1 MPACFLP
8 FGSVGIDGERSVVVA
23 SVRTLFFY
31 ERRIRVVKFQFA
43 FCQITGAYE
52 CAQFYSLMH
61 SEIVGNQ
68 SVLVN
73 GKPVS
78 SVEVARQGENRV
90 VFSWVKPF
98 SSGAL
103 KPKWNWHFRF
113 ADNWLSR
120 LVPLDANSSGQG
132 ITVYTFQFYLGTPDS

>member
-1 MPACFLP
+1 
-8 FGSVGIDGERSVVVA
+8 
-23 SVRTLFFY
+23 
-31 ERRIRVVKFQFA
+31 
-43 FCQITGAYE
+43 
-52 CAQFYSLMH
+52 MH

-90 VFSWVKPF
+90 VFSWSETVFIGSIKNQN
-98 SSGAL
+98 GTGI
-103 KPKWNWHFRF
+103 FRF
-113 ADNWLSR
+113 ADNRLSR

-132 ITVYTFQFYLGTPDS
+132 ITVYTFQFYLGYSRQLKV